1 MPLTQIVGP
10 VARRLQTKRHLRP
23 YLHRSSFHYA
33 WRRLMIVLSL
43 LAGSARHRSI
53 GGKTTKSHAPLA
65 QHDIY
70 SHIGCRKGFLAMK
83 NIQSLLVVLVGI
95 IAFAG
100 LALLTVSLTLVF
112 AAILTVLLAVRVLS
126 ARAKPVPVR
135 ADAKGRQPM
144 RIWNDGRGTIID
156 L

>member
-1 MPLTQIVGP
+1 
-10 VARRLQTKRHLRP
+10 
-23 YLHRSSFHYA
+23 
-33 WRRLMIVLSL
+33 
-43 LAGSARHRSI
+43 
-53 GGKTTKSHAPLA
+53 
-65 QHDIY
+65 
-70 SHIGCRKGFLAMK
+70 MK

-112 AAILTVLLAVRVLS
+112 ATILTVLLAVRVLS

-135 ADAKGRQPM
+135 ADAEGQKPM